1 LGFAG
6 LADFKTIGYISS
18 ECHCDISTVFTDF
31 SLTPPK
37 PSFYCEMLGRLFRGV
52 LRAWRMVGLL
62 LVWAAVQSAPS
73 LDVLQ
78 SSFVQ
83 RWGAAAV
90 PKFDSWRKL
99 VGTLGDSNDLDRV
112 KRVNTFFNQQ
122 IQFGEDIAIWNQ
134 VDYWATPL
142 ETLGRGAGDCEDFA
156 IAKYFTLLQVGVQQ
170 DKLRLIYVRAK
181 TGTSDATLAH
191 MVLAYYPAPDAEPLV
206 MDNLIGDV
214 RPASRRPDLV
224 PVFSFNSTGV
234 FAGIAGGGAAAG
246 GTGRLSRWEDL
257 LRRAKAEGFD

>member
-1 LGFAG
+1 L
-6 LADFKTIGYISS
+6 S
-18 ECHCDISTVFTDF
+18 DF
-31 SLTPPK
+31 SLIALEISPNR
-37 PSFYCEMLGRLFRGV
+37 YEVLQRLFKGV
-52 LRAWRMVGLL
+52 VRTWHIGALFCLWV
-62 LVWAAVQSAPS
+62 AVQSAPS

-83 RWGAAAV
+83 RWGVAST
-90 PKFDSWRKL
+90 PKFDNWRKL
-99 VGTLGDSNDLDRV
+99 VVALGDSNDLDRV
-112 KRVNTFFNQQ
+112 KRVNAFVNQQ
-122 IQFGEDIAIWNQ
+122 TQFADDMSIWNQ
-134 VDYWATPL
+134 LDYWATPL
-142 ETLGRGAGDCEDFA
+142 ETLGRSAGDCEDFA

-181 TGTSDATLAH
+181 TGTSESTQAH
-191 MVLAYYPAPDAEPLV
+191 MVLAYYATPDAEPLV

-224 PVFSFNSTGV
+224 PVFSFNSAGV
-234 FAGIAGGGAAAG
+234 FVGIAGNGAVAA